1 MPYDQTA
8 ETAPA
13 GNDLQTTGDMEGGEV
28 AAGQEGEIH
37 IPSDLLPPGIKEGDV
52 LRCTA
57 MDENGCTFE
66 HEPAK
71 EMGPSWDEDFRSSM
85 SPQKPEQ
92 EAS

>member
-1 MPYDQTA
+1 MQA
-8 ETAPA
+8 
-13 GNDLQTTGDMEGGEV
+13 TGDMEGGEA
-28 AAGQEGEIH
+28 AAGQAGEIH
-37 IPSDLLPPGIKEGDV
+37 IPSDLLPPGIKEGDT

-71 EMGPSWDEDFRSSM
+71 EMGPSWEEDFRSSM

>member
-1 MPYDQTA
+1 MPYDQT
-8 ETAPA
+8 TGPTPA
-13 GNDLQTTGDMEGGEV
+13 GNDLQTTGDM
-28 AAGQEGEIH
+28 AAGKEGEIH
-37 IPSDLLPPGIKEGDV
+37 IPSDVLPPGIKEGDI

-66 HEPAK
+66 HEPA
-71 EMGPSWDEDFRSSM
+71 EEDMGPSWEQDLRSSM

>member
-1 MPYDQTA
+1 MPYDQT
-8 ETAPA
+8 TGPTPA
-13 GNDLQTTGDMEGGEV
+13 GNDLQNAGDM
-28 AAGQEGEIH
+28 AAGKEGEIH
-37 IPSDLLPPGIKEGDV
+37 IPSDVLPPGIKEGDI

-66 HEPAK
+66 HEPA
-71 EMGPSWDEDFRSSM
+71 EEDMGPAWEDDFRSSM